1 MAQLSDLLVSY
12 KQVDKPVVTS
22 SRISQELPSARYQ
35 NMLNYM
41 DRKSNTPAPSTNT
54 ETTTTDEFKWEY
66 NPESSKS
73 TSTLSGSST
82 DKSHLYSDKNKWR
95 SDMEAAYKAHGLND
109 NAIKNLIAKNA
120 LESGWGKSAQGRYN
134 YGNIT
139 TGRSWKGDF
148 VNGKDHDAD
157 GNQITNRFRSYNSM
171 NDYVADEIDF
181 LTRLYDFNQNDD
193 FETFAN
199 KLQGGNKAG
208 RKYAGSRTY
217 VQSMRNVYRGL

>member
-1 MAQLSDLLVSY
+1 MAALSDLLVSY
-12 KQVDKPVVTS
+12 KQVDRPVVTS
-22 SRISQELPSARYQ
+22 SKTSFDLPNAKYYR
-35 NMLNYM
+35 MLDYM
-41 DRKSNTPAPSTNT
+41 DNKSQTSTNN
-54 ETTTTDEFKWEY
+54 ETPVRSTTDEFKWEY
-66 NPESSKS
+66 TPEEISSA
-73 TSTLSGSST
+73 LA
-82 DKSHLYSDKNKWR
+82 DKSHLYSDGHKWR
-95 SDMEAAYKAHGLND
+95 AAMEAAYRAHGLND

-139 TGRSWKGDF
+139 TGKSWKGDF

-157 GNQITNRFRSYNSM
+157 GNLITNKFRSYNSI